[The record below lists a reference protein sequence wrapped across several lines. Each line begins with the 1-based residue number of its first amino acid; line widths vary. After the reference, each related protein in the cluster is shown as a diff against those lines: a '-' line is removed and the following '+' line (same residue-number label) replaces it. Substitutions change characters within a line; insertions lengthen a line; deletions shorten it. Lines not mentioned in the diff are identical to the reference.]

1 MREMGA
7 AVGKNAIGSLLMQGD
22 RLRVF
27 GRSTRPR
34 LSGIAVVLASV
45 VLVMAVPSQAAASGS
60 AGQVYAFGFN
70 LFGQLGNPT
79 NAETATA
86 NPTPAL
92 VSLPGVSGPVTQMAA
107 SFHSLALTSTG
118 QLYAF
123 GSNNVGQLGSS
134 TNNGTA
140 KANSSPTLVTLPG
153 ASGSITQIAA
163 GGEHSL
169 AVTSA
174 GQLYAFGS
182 NFNGQLGI
190 AANVETSKANPT
202 PSPVG
207 LPGVTGPVTQVAA
220 GIDHSLALTSTGQL
234 YAFGSNSFGQLGI
247 ATNSGTTK
255 ATSTPALVSLP
266 GASGP
271 VTQIATGG
279 YHSFALTGTGQL
291 YAFGVNVGGE
301 LGNTTNVE
309 TTIANPTPA
318 LVGLPGA
325 SGPVT
330 QIAGGLL
337 HSLVVTSTGQLYAF
351 GLNTSGQLG
360 SSTNNETGKANPTPT
375 LVTLPGASGAVTQIA
390 AGQAHSLAVTS
401 TGQLYG
407 FGDNAYGQLGSAT
420 NNGTNKPNPTPAL
433 AALPAETTIDT
444 VARGP
449 NAYHALALVADI
461 AVING
466 TLPAGQVGVPYST
479 GAQASGGATPYAWT
493 ASGLPAGLSINASS
507 GQITGTPT
515 TAGSSNVVLT
525 VTDAYGITATSPTI
539 PVSIAPTP
547 IAVKTK
553 PPPPVFSNA
562 YLTNK
567 RFRVGGKDTA
577 ISARRWPVG
586 TAFRFTLSAAASV
599 QIKITRSAAGLRR
612 GRSCVAPTTKLRRAH
627 AKRCTRTLTVG
638 TLTRSKTPK
647 GKGRIAFSGRIGHRA
662 LSPRSYK
669 AVLSA
674 SNAGGRSTPVT
685 LSFTV
690 VR

>member
-1 MREMGA
+1 MREIGRC
-7 AVGKNAIGSLLMQGD
+7 VWEDAIGSLAMQGD
-22 RLRVF
+22 RLAVF
-27 GRSTRPR
+27 GRWRRPW

-45 VLVMAVPSQAAASGS
+45 ILVMAVPSQAAAPSS
-60 AGQVYAFGFN
+60 AGQVYAFGIN
-70 LFGQLGNPT
+70 VYGQLGSAT
-79 NAETATA
+79 NVETTIA

-92 VSLPGVSGPVTQMAA
+92 VSLPGASGPVTQIAA
-107 SFHSLALTSTG
+107 SAHSLALTSTG

-123 GSNNVGQLGSS
+123 GYNNVGQLGST
-134 TNNGTA
+134 TNNGTS

-153 ASGSITQIAA
+153 ASGSITQVAA

-182 NFNGQLGI
+182 NFVGQLGL
-190 AANVETSKANPT
+190 AANVETVKANPT

-207 LPGVTGPVTQVAA
+207 LPGVTGPVTEIAA
-220 GIDHSLALTSTGQL
+220 GAAHSLALTSTGQL
-234 YAFGSNSFGQLGI
+234 YAFGSNTYGQLGI
-247 ATNSGTTK
+247 ATNSETGK
-255 ATSTPALVSLP
+255 PNPTPALVSLP

-271 VTQIATGG
+271 VTQIAAGG
-279 YHSFALTGTGQL
+279 YHSFALTATGQL
-291 YAFGVNVGGE
+291 YAFGLNLYGE
-301 LGNTTNVE
+301 LGSTTNIE
-309 TTIANPTPA
+309 TTKANATPA

-351 GLNTSGQLG
+351 GFNFYGQLG
-360 SSTNNETGKANPTPT
+360 STTNNGTGKANPTPT
-375 LVTLPGASGAVTQIA
+375 LVTLPGASGAVTQLA
-390 AGQAHSLAVTS
+390 AGQEHSLAVTS

-407 FGDNAYGQLGSAT
+407 FGSNAYGQLGSAT
-420 NNGTNKPNPTPAL
+420 NSGTGNPNPTPAL
-433 AALPAETTIDT
+433 AALPAGTTIDT

-449 NAYHALALVADI
+449 NGYHALALVADI
-461 AVING
+461 AVLTG

-493 ASGLPAGLSINASS
+493 ASGLPAGLSINAGS

-577 ISARRWPVG
+577 ISARRAPVG
-586 TAFRFTLSAAASV
+586 TSFRFTLSAAASV

-638 TLTRSKTPK
+638 TLTRSKTPN